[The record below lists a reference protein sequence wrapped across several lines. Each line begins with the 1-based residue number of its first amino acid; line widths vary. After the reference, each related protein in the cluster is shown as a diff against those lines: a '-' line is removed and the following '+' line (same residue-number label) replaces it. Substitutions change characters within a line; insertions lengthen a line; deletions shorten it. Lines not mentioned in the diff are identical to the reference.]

1 MKLGIGQPKIK
12 RDGNILEIEVPK
24 QMEQAVPT
32 GHPHIDLLYA
42 GDGIISGTVSLVSG
56 GPGAGKTTLMLQ
68 LADSLT
74 RIGHKAIVN
83 TGEESLYQVAR
94 VAKRLDL
101 KHGFI
106 PAYNREAEDIIE
118 HCEAIRAQ
126 FPEKHLFIVQDSLQC
141 LSIRPSGKRGRP
153 VGAEQAKI
161 IGLEKLTEY
170 AKNNWVTLFLI
181 GHVNKKGEF
190 AGKQT
195 IKHIV
200 DCHLHLSY
208 DPEYEERVCEM
219 RKNRFG
225 IAGTFYNFD
234 LQAKG
239 LIFEAE
245 RAKVKDVDLDSDDE
259 PEGDEDDGDE
269 DA

>member
-1 MKLGIGQPKIK
+1 MRLGIGQPKVK
-12 RDGNILEIEVPK
+12 RDGNILEIDVPK
-24 QMEQAVPT
+24 QMEEAIPT

-42 GDGIISGTVSLVSG
+42 GDGIIAGTVSLVSG

-74 RIGHKAIVN
+74 RMGHKSIVN
-83 TGEESLYQVAR
+83 TGEESLYQVRR
-94 VAKRLDL
+94 VTKRLDL

-106 PAYNREAEDIIE
+106 PSYHRDAEDIIE
-118 HCEAIRAQ
+118 HCEEIRAKYPGKQ
-126 FPEKHLFIVQDSLQC
+126 LFLIQDSLQC

-200 DCHLHLSY
+200 DCHLHLSF

-225 IAGTFYNFD
+225 IAGCFYNFD

-239 LIFEAE
+239 LVFEAA
-245 RAKVKDVDLDSDDE
+245 RATAVDVDLDSDDN
-259 PEGDEDDGDE
+259 DEESDDS
-269 DA
+269 